1 MSRDSAVHRT
11 WITTSGLAL
20 VLIPSLA
27 LAHGQQIFFIPVG
40 QLIAL
45 VPVAFIAWRLTRG
58 WFVRIAVI
66 ACALLVPTIILF
78 MPSGYIPWWL
88 VADEIRSFLT
98 GFVFS
103 VLVACALGVLYRIVV
118 PGKHG
123 T

>member
-1 MSRDSAVHRT
+1 
-11 WITTSGLAL
+11 LAL
-20 VLIPSLA
+20 ALIPSLA
-27 LAHGQQIFFIPVG
+27 FAHGQQIFFVPVG

-58 WFVRIAVI
+58 WVVRIAVI
-66 ACALLVPTIILF
+66 VCAVLVPTIILF
-78 MPSGYIPWWL
+78 VPIGYIPWWL

-103 VLVACALGVLYRIVV
+103 VLVACALGVLYRSAV